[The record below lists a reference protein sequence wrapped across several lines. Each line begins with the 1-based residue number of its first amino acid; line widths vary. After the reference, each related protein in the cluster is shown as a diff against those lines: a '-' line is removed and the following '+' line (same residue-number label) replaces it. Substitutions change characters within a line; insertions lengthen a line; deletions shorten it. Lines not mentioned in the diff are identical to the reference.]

1 MLGKLLRLVKEP
13 DEAPNQ
19 ERLVMLAAAALLLE
33 VAWADHDI
41 SDEEL
46 DLIRRQ
52 LCRQFHLSADEVS
65 SIVAE
70 SKQHHEDSVGM
81 HSYTRTINDVWDEP
95 KKFNLI
101 VALWQLALSDEELN
115 RYEEHIIRRI
125 AELLY
130 VSHDR
135 FIAAKLRAKR
145 GVEN

>member
-1 MLGKLLRLVKEP
+1 MLEKLLRLVKDP
-13 DEAPNQ
+13 DDAPNQ
-19 ERLVMLAAAALLLE
+19 ERLVVLAAAALLLE

-41 SDEEL
+41 TDEEL
-46 DLIRRQ
+46 DLIRNQ
-52 LCRQFHLSADEVS
+52 LCRQFHLSADDVS
-65 SIVAE
+65 SIVTE
-70 SKQHHEDSVGM
+70 SKQHHEESVGV
-81 HSYTRTINDVWDEP
+81 HSYTRTINGAWDEP
-95 KKFNLI
+95 RKFNLI
-101 VALWQLALSDEELN
+101 VALWQLALSDDELN

>member
-13 DEAPNQ
+13 DEAPNR
-19 ERLVMLAAAALLLE
+19 EHLVMLAAAALLLE
-33 VAWADHDI
+33 VSWADHDI
-41 SDEEL
+41 SVVEL
-46 DLIRRQ
+46 DLISKQ
-52 LCRQFHLSADEVS
+52 LRRQFHLSVDEVS
-65 SIVAE
+65 TIVAE
-70 SKQHHEDSVGM
+70 SKQHHDQSVGV
-81 HSYTRTINDVWDEP
+81 HSYTQTINEAWDEP
-95 KKFNLI
+95 RKFELI
-101 VALWQLALSDEELN
+101 VALWQLALSDDELN

>member
-13 DEAPNQ
+13 EETTDT

-41 SDEEL
+41 ADAEL
-46 DLIRRQ
+46 GVISRQ
-52 LCRQFHLSADEVS
+52 LLKQFHLSEEEITEIVDES
-65 SIVAE
+65 R
-70 SKQHHEDSVGM
+70 QHHEQSVGV
-81 HSYTRTINDVWDEP
+81 HSYTRTINEAWEEP
-95 KKFNLI
+95 RKFDLV
-101 VALWQLALSDEELN
+101 VALWKLALSDDELN

-135 FIAAKLRAKR
+135 FIAAKLKAKR
-145 GVEN
+145 GAEM

>member
-13 DEAPNQ
+13 DEAPDQ

-46 DLIRRQ
+46 DLVRRQ
-52 LCRQFHLSADEVS
+52 LCRQFHLSEDEVS
-65 SIVAE
+65 SIVTE

-81 HSYTRTINDVWDEP
+81 HSYTQTINGVWDEP
-95 KKFNLI
+95 RKFDLI
-101 VALWQLALSDEELN
+101 VALWQLALSDDELN

>member
-13 DEAPNQ
+13 DESPDP
-19 ERLVMLAAAALLLE
+19 EHLVMLAAAALLLE

-41 SDEEL
+41 TGAEL
-46 DLIRRQ
+46 GVIGRQ
-52 LCRQFHLSADEVS
+52 LLKQFHLSEEEIS
-65 SIVAE
+65 EIVAE
-70 SKQHHEDSVGM
+70 SRQHHEQSVGV
-81 HSYTRTINDVWDEP
+81 HSYTRTINDAWEEP
-95 KKFNLI
+95 RKFDLI
-101 VALWQLALSDEELN
+101 VALWQLALSDDELN

-145 GVEN
+145 AAET

>member
-13 DEAPNQ
+13 DEAPDQ

-46 DLIRRQ
+46 DLVRRQ
-52 LCRQFHLSADEVS
+52 LCRQFHLSTDEVS
-65 SIVAE
+65 SIVTE

-81 HSYTRTINDVWDEP
+81 HSYTQTINGVWDEP
-95 KKFNLI
+95 RKFDLI
-101 VALWQLALSDEELN
+101 VALWQLALSDDELN